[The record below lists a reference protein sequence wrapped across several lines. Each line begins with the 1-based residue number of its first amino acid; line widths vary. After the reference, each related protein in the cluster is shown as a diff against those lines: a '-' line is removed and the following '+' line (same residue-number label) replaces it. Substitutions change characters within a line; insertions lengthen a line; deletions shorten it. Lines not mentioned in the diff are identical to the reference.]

1 MLSKH
6 ICSYFTGEKIG
17 FMIYYRSSSTVG
29 KRSWFVL
36 IDSWGFI
43 YIVSYNSI
51 YILKYDGHIAC
62 DFALNSTTL
71 TDSYGVHVADFL
83 LMHKMKL
90 IIVQMWLQ
98 SPCQNY
104 RYSILVH
111 QHELHN
117 PTQPITTL
125 SLMIPTLRWVTQW
138 RYKMKMI

>member
-6 ICSYFTGEKIG
+6 MCSYFTGEKIG

-43 YIVSYNSI
+43 YIVPYNSI

-62 DFALNSTTL
+62 DFALNLTTL

-83 LMHKMKL
+83 LMHKVKL
-90 IIVQMWLQ
+90 ITEPLYKSDYWVQMWLQ

-111 QHELHN
+111 QHKLHN
-117 PTQPITTL
+117 PIPPITTQ
-125 SLMIPTLRWVTQW
+125 V
-138 RYKMKMI
+138 